1 MVAMSKWVI
10 VGVIGVVLAW
20 ILLGVGELKR
30 KPVAV
35 YTVTLA
41 GVITAER
48 SGAPGAGYFYT
59 LDGRPGEVQ
68 VSSFI
73 ASSVAA
79 IGDLLLAGDETP
91 TWGYAGRP
99 SGDDPACWQ
108 VAARGRV
115 DGDWIEITLSNARGG
130 IETHL
135 RIPKAHDFTG
145 VTPDGSL
152 GGRFLCL
159 DRTGTARSIG

>member
-1 MVAMSKWVI
+1 MVTVSKWI
-10 VGVIGVVLAW
+10 VGGAIVVVLAW
-20 ILLGVGELKR
+20 IVLGVGELTR

-59 LDGRPGEVQ
+59 LDGRAGEVQ

-99 SGDDPACWQ
+99 SGSDPACWQ

-115 DGDWIEITLSNARGG
+115 DGDWVEITLSNARGG

-135 RIPKAHDFTG
+135 RIPTAPDFVG
-145 VTPDGSL
+145 VAPDGSL
-152 GGRFLCL
+152 GGRFVCL
-159 DRTGTARSIG
+159 DRTGTATSAS